1 VRHCRIGR
9 ESTILIEYKRSA
21 GHPPRGALA
30 TYAPDTKM
38 DGEVYMIKKTPQD
51 LYQMEKKRAE
61 RDRSATHA
69 ALMKDAK
76 AAFDQLIEDGKAAR
90 KGGRPKGSKTRKD

>member
-1 VRHCRIGR
+1 M
-9 ESTILIEYKRSA
+9 LK
-21 GHPPRGALA
+21 
-30 TYAPDTKM
+30 
-38 DGEVYMIKKTPQD
+38 KKTPQA
-51 LYQMEKKRAE
+51 LYQMEKKRSE

-76 AAFDQLIEDGKAAR
+76 ETFDQLIEDGKAAR

>member
-1 VRHCRIGR
+1 MPK
-9 ESTILIEYKRSA
+9 TKTA
-21 GHPPRGALA
+21 Q
-30 TYAPDTKM
+30 TKAPAA
-38 DGEVYMIKKTPQD
+38 KTPQA

-61 RDRSATHA
+61 KERRASHA

-76 AAFDQLIEDGKAAR
+76 AAFDQMLEDSKAAR